1 MRKNIFTS
9 VLTLSLGAIVSV
21 SCSSKLG
28 NLTADNFKVTPTPL
42 ELQGTQVPV
51 TVYGTFPEKFM
62 KKKAVVTVSPELR
75 YANGKVLRGQSS
87 TFQGEKVLGNGQTV
101 NYKLGGQFTMRDAF
115 NYTDE
120 MHKSDLYLNFN
131 AKVGKKTVQV
141 PAVKVGYGIVATA
154 GLYKK
159 ALEQG
164 GGIIAPDS
172 FQHIVKK
179 KQEAGIKFLINQA
192 QLRKSELKN
201 NSVKEFIK
209 LLKNISADAEKYNF
223 SDVEVLAYASPDGGE
238 KFNTELAN
246 KRQRESQKYVEEQ
259 LKKSKLT
266 NNVTGEYTA
275 QDWEGFQELVS
286 ASNIQ
291 DKELIL
297 NVLSMYKDP
306 QEREEQIRNL
316 SLGFQELAQEILP
329 QLRRARM
336 IINYEIVGRSDEKI
350 AALYASTPDSLSADE
365 ILYHATH
372 CKSID
377 QKEEAYKKCAQLY
390 PNDYRAFNNVAA
402 MEFAKGNLD
411 ATRSWVK
418 RALAVNPNAGE
429 AQSNLAL
436 AALKQGKLQEA
447 EGYMAKAGN
456 SNDLNRVQGA
466 VNFVKGNYKKAAVD
480 YKDVNNNMAALA
492 QIMAKDYSAAR
503 ATFNQIGENGD
514 ALTNYL
520 HAVLSAREGNKFAAK
535 SNLDDAIEKDPSL
548 KQYAEDDLEFANIK

>member
-172 FQHIVKK
+172 FQYIVKK

-520 HAVLSAREGNKFAAK
+520 HAVLSARVGNKFAAK
-535 SNLDDAIEKDPSL
+535 SNLNDAIEKDPSL

>member
-172 FQHIVKK
+172 FQYIVKK

-411 ATRSWVK
+411 ATSSWVK

-520 HAVLSAREGNKFAAK
+520 HAVLSARVGNKFAAK
-535 SNLDDAIEKDPSL
+535 SNLNDAIEKDPSL

>member
-120 MHKSDLYLNFN
+120 MHKSDLYLNFD

-172 FQHIVKK
+172 FQHIVKM

-201 NSVKEFIK
+201 NSVQEFIK
-209 LLKNISADAEKYNF
+209 LLKNISADAERYNF

-238 KFNTELAN
+238 KFNTQLAG
-246 KRQRESQKYVEEQ
+246 KRQRESQKYVEQQ
-259 LKKSKLT
+259 LKKSKLS

-316 SLGFQELAQEILP
+316 SLGFQELAKEILP

-336 IINYEIVGRSDEKI
+336 IINYEVVGRSDEKI

-365 ILYHATH
+365 ILYHATR
-372 CKSID
+372 CQSID
-377 QKEEAYKKCAQLY
+377 QKEEAYKKCAQIH

-436 AALKQGKLQEA
+436 AALKEGKLQEA

-520 HAVLSAREGNKFAAK
+520 HAVLSAREGNKYAAK
-535 SNLDDAIEKDPSL
+535 SNLNDAIEKDPSL
-548 KQYAEDDLEFANIK
+548 KQYAENDLEFANIK

>member
-172 FQHIVKK
+172 FQYIVKK

-390 PNDYRAFNNVAA
+390 PNDYRAYNNVAA

-535 SNLDDAIEKDPSL
+535 SNLNDAIEKDPSL

>member
-172 FQHIVKK
+172 FQYIVKK

-192 QLRKSELKN
+192 QLRKSELQN

-266 NNVTGEYTA
+266 NNITGEYTA

>member
-172 FQHIVKK
+172 FQYIVKK

-192 QLRKSELKN
+192 QLRKSELQN

-266 NNVTGEYTA
+266 NNITGEYTA
-275 QDWEGFQELVS
+275 QDWEGFQEIVS

-390 PNDYRAFNNVAA
+390 PNDYRAYNNVAA

>member
-172 FQHIVKK
+172 FQYIVKK

-390 PNDYRAFNNVAA
+390 PNDYRAYNNVAA

-411 ATRSWVK
+411 ATRLWVK

-480 YKDVNNNMAALA
+480 YKDVNNNMAALS

>member
-266 NNVTGEYTA
+266 NNITGEYTA
-275 QDWEGFQELVS
+275 QDWEGFQEIVS

-390 PNDYRAFNNVAA
+390 PNDYRAYNNVAA

>member
-172 FQHIVKK
+172 FQYIVKK

-390 PNDYRAFNNVAA
+390 PNDYRAYNNVAA

-520 HAVLSAREGNKFAAK
+520 HAVLSAREGNKFASK
-535 SNLDDAIEKDPSL
+535 SNLNDAIEKDPSL

>member
-172 FQHIVKK
+172 FQYIVKK

-266 NNVTGEYTA
+266 NNVTGKYTA

-520 HAVLSAREGNKFAAK
+520 HAVLSARVGNKFAAK

>member
-172 FQHIVKK
+172 FQYIVKK

-456 SNDLNRVQGA
+456 SNDINRVQGA

-520 HAVLSAREGNKFAAK
+520 HAVLSARVGNKFAAK

>member
-275 QDWEGFQELVS
+275 QDWEGFQEIVS

-390 PNDYRAFNNVAA
+390 PNDYRAYNNVAA

>member
-266 NNVTGEYTA
+266 NNITGEYTA
-275 QDWEGFQELVS
+275 QDWEGFQEIVS

>member
-172 FQHIVKK
+172 FQYIVKK

-535 SNLDDAIEKDPSL
+535 SNLDDAFEKDPSL

>member
-115 NYTDE
+115 NYNDE
-120 MHKSDLYLNFN
+120 MHKSDLYLNFD

-172 FQHIVKK
+172 FQHIVKM

-201 NSVKEFIK
+201 NSVQEFIK
-209 LLKNISADAEKYNF
+209 LLKNISADAERYNF

-238 KFNTELAN
+238 KFNTQLAG
-246 KRQRESQKYVEEQ
+246 KRQRESQKYVEQQ
-259 LKKSKLT
+259 LKKSKLS

-316 SLGFQELAQEILP
+316 SLGFQELAKEILP

-336 IINYEIVGRSDEKI
+336 IINYEVVGRSDEKI

-365 ILYHATH
+365 ILYHATR
-372 CKSID
+372 CQSID
-377 QKEEAYKKCAQLY
+377 QKEEAYKKCAQIH

-436 AALKQGKLQEA
+436 AALKEGKLQEA

-535 SNLDDAIEKDPSL
+535 SNLNDAIEKDPSL
-548 KQYAEDDLEFANIK
+548 KQYAENDLEFANIK

>member
-172 FQHIVKK
+172 FQYIVKM

-411 ATRSWVK
+411 ATRLWVK

>member
-172 FQHIVKK
+172 FQYIVKK

-520 HAVLSAREGNKFAAK
+520 HAVLSAREGNKFASK

>member
-192 QLRKSELKN
+192 QLRKSELQN

-266 NNVTGEYTA
+266 NNITGEYTA
-275 QDWEGFQELVS
+275 QDWEGFQEIVS

>member
-172 FQHIVKK
+172 FQYIVKK

-266 NNVTGEYTA
+266 NNITGEYTA
-275 QDWEGFQELVS
+275 QDWEGFQEIVS

>member
-172 FQHIVKK
+172 FQYIVKK

-192 QLRKSELKN
+192 QLRKSELQN

>member
-172 FQHIVKK
+172 FQYIVKK

-520 HAVLSAREGNKFAAK
+520 HAVLSARVGNKFAAK

>member
-172 FQHIVKK
+172 FQYIVKK

-266 NNVTGEYTA
+266 NNITGEYTA

-456 SNDLNRVQGA
+456 SNDINRVQGA

>member
-172 FQHIVKK
+172 FQYIVKK

-390 PNDYRAFNNVAA
+390 PNDYRAYNNVAA

-456 SNDLNRVQGA
+456 SNDINRVQGA

>member
-115 NYTDE
+115 NYNDE
-120 MHKSDLYLNFN
+120 MHKSDLYLNFD

-172 FQHIVKK
+172 FQHIVKM

-201 NSVKEFIK
+201 NSVQEFIK
-209 LLKNISADAEKYNF
+209 LLKNISADAERYNF

-238 KFNTELAN
+238 KFNTQLAG
-246 KRQRESQKYVEEQ
+246 KRQRESQKYVEQQ
-259 LKKSKLT
+259 LKKSKLS

-316 SLGFQELAQEILP
+316 SLGFQELAKEILP

-336 IINYEIVGRSDEKI
+336 IINYEVVGRSDEKI

-365 ILYHATH
+365 ILYHATR
-372 CKSID
+372 CQSID
-377 QKEEAYKKCAQLY
+377 QKEEAYKKCAQIH

-436 AALKQGKLQEA
+436 AALKEGKLQEA

-535 SNLDDAIEKDPSL
+535 SNLNDAIEKDPSL
-548 KQYAEDDLEFANIK
+548 KQYAESDLEFANIK

>member
-1 MRKNIFTS
+1 MVMAQSESVDSVARHSIF
-9 VLTLSLGAIVSV
+9 
-21 SCSSKLG
+21 
-28 NLTADNFKVTPTPL
+28 
-42 ELQGTQVPV
+42 
-51 TVYGTFPEKFM
+51 M
-62 KKKAVVTVSPELR
+62 
-75 YANGKVLRGQSS
+75 
-87 TFQGEKVLGNGQTV
+87 
-101 NYKLGGQFTMRDAF
+101 
-115 NYTDE
+115 
-120 MHKSDLYLNFN
+120 
-131 AKVGKKTVQV
+131 
-141 PAVKVGYGIVATA
+141 
-154 GLYKK
+154 
-159 ALEQG
+159 
-164 GGIIAPDS
+164 
-172 FQHIVKK
+172 
-179 KQEAGIKFLINQA
+179 
-192 QLRKSELKN
+192 
-201 NSVKEFIK
+201 NSVKPRV
-209 LLKNISADAEKYNF
+209 
-223 SDVEVLAYASPDGGE
+223 DVEFGE
-238 KFNTELAN
+238 YKFALTSLLAN
-246 KRQRESQKYVEEQ
+246 PMLVMPFTVDTKIKAQHTPAQAFEFSEKMTGVSPLAVDVESK
-259 LKKSKLT
+259 
-266 NNVTGEYTA
+266 
-275 QDWEGFQELVS
+275 ELVS

-390 PNDYRAFNNVAA
+390 PNDYRAYNNVAA

-411 ATRSWVK
+411 ATRFWVK

-503 ATFNQIGENGD
+503 ATFNQIGDNRDDG
-514 ALTNYL
+514 AT
-520 HAVLSAREGNKFAAK
+520 HHLSRATA
-535 SNLDDAIEKDPSL
+535 
-548 KQYAEDDLEFANIK
+548 

>member
-172 FQHIVKK
+172 FQYIVKK

-336 IINYEIVGRSDEKI
+336 IINYELVGRSDEKI

>member
-172 FQHIVKK
+172 FQYIVKK

-390 PNDYRAFNNVAA
+390 PNDYRAYNNVAA

-411 ATRSWVK
+411 ATRLWVK

>member
-87 TFQGEKVLGNGQTV
+87 TFQGEKVLGNGQ
-101 NYKLGGQFTMRDAF
+101 MRDAF
-115 NYTDE
+115 NYNDE
-120 MHKSDLYLNFN
+120 MHKSDLYLNFD

-172 FQHIVKK
+172 FQHIVKM

-201 NSVKEFIK
+201 NSVQEFIK

-238 KFNTELAN
+238 KFNTKLAN

-316 SLGFQELAQEILP
+316 SLGFQELAKEILP

-336 IINYEIVGRSDEKI
+336 IINYEVVGRSDEKI

-365 ILYHATH
+365 ILYHATR
-372 CKSID
+372 CQSID
-377 QKEEAYKKCAQLY
+377 QKEEAYKKCAQIH

-436 AALKQGKLQEA
+436 AALKEGKLQEA

-520 HAVLSAREGNKFAAK
+520 HAVLSAREGNKYAAK
-535 SNLDDAIEKDPSL
+535 SNLNDAIEKDPSL
-548 KQYAEDDLEFANIK
+548 KQYAENDLEFANIK

>member
-9 VLTLSLGAIVSV
+9 VLTLSLGVIVSV

-192 QLRKSELKN
+192 QLRKSELQN

-266 NNVTGEYTA
+266 NNITGEYTA
-275 QDWEGFQELVS
+275 QDWEGFQEIVS

-411 ATRSWVK
+411 ATRTWVK
-418 RALAVNPNAGE
+418 LALAVNPNAGE

>member
-172 FQHIVKK
+172 FQYIVKK

-275 QDWEGFQELVS
+275 QDWEGFQEIVS

-390 PNDYRAFNNVAA
+390 PNDYRAYNNVAA

>member
-172 FQHIVKK
+172 FQYIVKK

-266 NNVTGEYTA
+266 NNITGEYTA
-275 QDWEGFQELVS
+275 QDWEGFQEIVS

-390 PNDYRAFNNVAA
+390 PNDYRAYNNVAA

>member
-172 FQHIVKK
+172 FQYIVKK

-286 ASNIQ
+286 ESNIQ

-390 PNDYRAFNNVAA
+390 PNDYRAYNNVAA

>member
-172 FQHIVKK
+172 FQYIVKK

-402 MEFAKGNLD
+402 MEFANGNLD

>member
-28 NLTADNFKVTPTPL
+28 DLTADNFKVTPTPL

-172 FQHIVKK
+172 FQYIVKK

-456 SNDLNRVQGA
+456 SNDINRVQGA

>member
-172 FQHIVKK
+172 FQYIVKK

-535 SNLDDAIEKDPSL
+535 SYIDDAIEKDPSL

>member
-172 FQHIVKK
+172 FQYIVKK

-336 IINYEIVGRSDEKI
+336 IINYEIVGRSDERI

>member
-115 NYTDE
+115 NYKDE
-120 MHKSDLYLNFN
+120 MHKSDLYLNFD

-172 FQHIVKK
+172 FQHIVKM

-201 NSVKEFIK
+201 NSVQEFIK
-209 LLKNISADAEKYNF
+209 LLKNISADAERYNF

-238 KFNTELAN
+238 KFNTQLAG
-246 KRQRESQKYVEEQ
+246 KRQRESQKYVEQQ
-259 LKKSKLT
+259 LKKSKLS

-316 SLGFQELAQEILP
+316 SLGFQELAKEILP

-336 IINYEIVGRSDEKI
+336 IINYEVVGRSDEKI
-350 AALYASTPDSLSADE
+350 AALYASAPDSLSADE
-365 ILYHATH
+365 ILYHATR
-372 CKSID
+372 CQSID
-377 QKEEAYKKCAQLY
+377 QKEEAYKKCAQIH

-411 ATRSWVK
+411 ATRTWVN
-418 RALAVNPNAGE
+418 RALSVNPNAGE

-436 AALKQGKLQEA
+436 AALKEGKLQEA

-535 SNLDDAIEKDPSL
+535 SNLSDAIEKDPSL
-548 KQYAEDDLEFANIK
+548 KQYADDDLEFAKIK

>member
-172 FQHIVKK
+172 FQYIVKK

-192 QLRKSELKN
+192 QLRKSELQN

-266 NNVTGEYTA
+266 NNITGEYTA

-390 PNDYRAFNNVAA
+390 PNDYRAYNNVAA